1 MLAERKALRNQN
13 VSFLAVTYYSL
24 FSVLMS
30 VFQDFYIKIYP
41 ALNNINLSA
50 SVVVLVASLVSA
62 GFRLEAKA
70 SAFRECYLKLQSLHD
85 DEMPEKEKRKKY
97 REIMMD
103 FPNHTPRDYSDL
115 LVNHIMIEG
124 KTLKNGEK
132 EIRYTNYMLIS
143 FLFRFTFYW
152 ILIGFLFI
160 APLVFLIRPLL
171 ALNI

>member
-1 MLAERKALRNQN
+1 
-13 VSFLAVTYYSL
+13 
-24 FSVLMS
+24 
-30 VFQDFYIKIYP
+30 
-41 ALNNINLSA
+41 
-50 SVVVLVASLVSA
+50 
-62 GFRLEAKA
+62 
-70 SAFRECYLKLQSLHD
+70 
-85 DEMPEKEKRKKY
+85 MPEKEKRKKY